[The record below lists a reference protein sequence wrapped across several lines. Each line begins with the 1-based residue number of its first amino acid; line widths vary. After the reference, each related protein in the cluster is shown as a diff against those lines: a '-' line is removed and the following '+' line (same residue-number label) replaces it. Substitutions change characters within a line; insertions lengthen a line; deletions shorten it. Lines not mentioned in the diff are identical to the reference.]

1 MINVFNANFQV
12 QLNVRHKMSIDEGV
26 DQRECFEIPGKI
38 KGKQYLAPYK
48 YITYIQ
54 GKETHNGVEPR

>member
-1 MINVFNANFQV
+1 
-12 QLNVRHKMSIDEGV
+12 MSIDEGV

-48 YITYIQ
+48 YITYI
-54 GKETHNGVEPR
+54 